1 MSNRWMNHYLSV
13 FFSLLS
19 KLKARAHKYMAV
31 LKIYIG
37 NGFDVVPHC
46 KHFQPTASLLATANK
61 GRAHLKFPVERP
73 VRRAFDLDWENS

>member
-1 MSNRWMNHYLSV
+1 
-13 FFSLLS
+13 
-19 KLKARAHKYMAV
+19 MAV

-46 KHFQPTASLLATANK
+46 KHFQPCIGFLATANK
-61 GRAHLKFPVERP
+61 GRTHLKFPVERP